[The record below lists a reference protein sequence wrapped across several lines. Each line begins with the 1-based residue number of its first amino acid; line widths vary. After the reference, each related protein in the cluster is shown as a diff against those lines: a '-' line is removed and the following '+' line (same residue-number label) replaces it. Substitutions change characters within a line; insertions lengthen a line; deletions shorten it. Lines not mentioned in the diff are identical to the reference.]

1 MKLRHM
7 FRLEI
12 TGAKTCDGGDG
23 EEALGD
29 NSRTQP
35 VGNVVLDV
43 RYQG

>member
-1 MKLRHM
+1 MV
-7 FRLEI
+7 RLEI
-12 TGAKTCDGGDG
+12 TGAKTGGGGDG

-29 NSRTQP
+29 NSRQRP